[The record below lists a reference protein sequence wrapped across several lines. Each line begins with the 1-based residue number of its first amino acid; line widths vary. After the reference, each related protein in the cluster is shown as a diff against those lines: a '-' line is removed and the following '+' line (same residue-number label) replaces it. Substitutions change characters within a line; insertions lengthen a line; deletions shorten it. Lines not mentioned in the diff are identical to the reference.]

1 MDSNQDDVVL
11 QAIEFWSTVC
21 EEEID
26 IKQEIEDCLDNGHE
40 PTRISHHFVQTG
52 ITQAASGKC

>member
-11 QAIEFWSTVC
+11 QAIEFWSTVY

-26 IKQEIEDCLDNGHE
+26 IKQEITERQRSWFLVD
-40 PTRISHHFVQTG
+40 HFDRSNRETTFLVP
-52 ITQAASGKC
+52 SGPL